1 MFGWLKR
8 KKLDTRQAVTTPVDQ
23 LSSLSYDYLTPL
35 SFRDSESY
43 LPTVIACIDLICN
56 SLGSLPV
63 KIVRFD
69 GKRREVLDDHYLI
82 PILTNP
88 NPQLNGFGEL
98 MRIACRQLLA
108 YGNAIIV
115 IERKDGE
122 VRLTPVPW
130 GYCTVPFKENPD
142 VYYINWP
149 NNEQLT
155 LPPSQVIHVRLASDD
170 GGYIG
175 KPPLAR
181 ASANVALVKLI
192 EQATQSQW
200 KNACFPSLCLTT
212 KKTLQPAQREDA
224 RKALVANFAGGSLG
238 KPMLLDNELTVTPI
252 ASNAQ
257 HNQHLEQR
265 MLGLV
270 QICQVFGVS
279 PVLVQDLRF
288 GTYTNYAEARKQF
301 VAETLST
308 YQGLFADA
316 MNAKLLTDDSSTKIN
331 IDASHLLQTRNE
343 RVTEM
348 ALLVEKGILE
358 AEEAKKE
365 LGYG

>member
-1 MFGWLKR
+1 MYEWLKR
-8 KKLDTRQAVTTPVDQ
+8 IFETRQSVTTPVDQ
-23 LSSLSYDYLTPL
+23 LASLSYDYLTPL
-35 SFRDSESY
+35 NFKESEAY

-63 KIVRFD
+63 KVCRYD
-69 GKRREVLDDHYLI
+69 GKRKEVLDDHFLV
-82 PILTNP
+82 PILNNP
-88 NPQLNGFGEL
+88 NPKLNGFGEL

-108 YGNAIIV
+108 YGNAII
-115 IERKDGE
+115 IIDRQDGE

-130 GYCTVPFKENPD
+130 GYCTVPYRENPD
-142 VYYINWP
+142 VYRISWP
-149 NNEQLT
+149 ENEQVT
-155 LPPSQVIHVRLASDD
+155 LPPSRVIHVRLASDD

-181 ASANVALVKLI
+181 GSSNVALIKLI
-192 EQATQSQW
+192 EQATQAHW
-200 KNACFPSLCLTT
+200 TNGCYPSLCLTT
-212 KKTLQPAQREDA
+212 KKTLQPSQREEA
-224 RKALVANFAGGSLG
+224 RKALIANFAGGSMG

-252 ASNAQ
+252 QTNAQ

-270 QICQVFGVS
+270 QICQIFGVS

-316 MNAKLLTDDSSTKIN
+316 MNAKLLTDEKDTKIV

-343 RVTEM
+343 RVAEV
-348 ALLVEKGILE
+348 VELRKADVLTS
-358 AEEAKKE
+358 EEARKE

>member
-1 MFGWLKR
+1 MFKWLKR
-8 KKLDTRQAVTTPVDQ
+8 KFETRQAITTPVDQ

-35 SFRDSESY
+35 SFKDSESY

-63 KIVRFD
+63 KIVRFE
-69 GKRREVLDDHYLI
+69 GKRREVLDNHYLM

-98 MRIACRQLLA
+98 MRISCRQLLA
-108 YGNAIIV
+108 FGNAIIV

-130 GYCTVPFKENPD
+130 GYCTVPYRDNPD

-149 NNEQLT
+149 NNERLA

-181 ASANVALVKLI
+181 GGSNVALIKLI
-192 EQATQSQW
+192 EQATHSQW

-224 RKALVANFAGGSLG
+224 RKALVANFAGGNLG

-252 ASNAQ
+252 STNAQ
-257 HNQHLEQR
+257 HNQHFEQR

-288 GTYTNYAEARKQF
+288 GTYTNFAEARKQF

-308 YQGLFADA
+308 YQLLFADA
-316 MNAKLLTDDSSTKIN
+316 MNVKLLPDEPSTKIS
-331 IDASHLLQTRNE
+331 IDATHLLQTRAE
-343 RVTEM
+343 HVTEM
-348 ALLVEKGILE
+348 SILVEKGILD
-358 AEEAKKE
+358 AEEARRE